1 MLKRHEVEILL
12 KAGHPKTEVT
22 RLSGVS
28 LRSVKRIAE
37 ESAVVHVDDARER
50 GKRKIGRPSTVAN
63 FRKQVIAILQET
75 PDLAAWG
82 CKCVSG
88 NRLSRRKDSALWA
101 GGLASLETG
110 EALVRFE
117 GLPGEFSQHDFGQV
131 EVEFRN
137 GASQRIHF
145 FASRLKYSRLVRVN
159 LVPDDAVESLVRT
172 LADHLA
178 SWGGRPLLCV
188 FDRPKTIAL
197 KWRTNGEVTEWNP
210 IFAYATLEMGVGV
223 ELCWPYRAQQKG
235 SVENLVGFV
244 KSSFFKVRRF
254 HDEEDL
260 RQQLRDWHREV
271 NQERPCRATGI
282 IPAMRLA
289 EEAPRLRTL
298 KVQPEQLALRIPV
311 YVGPTGTVL
320 HDGHAYSM
328 PPEAISMPATLY
340 LYGQRSP
347 KVFCAGEFFVAGAP
361 RGDGRGG
368 IGETRQALSETAA
381 VVGAGRAGDSLS
393 HGDRASPTPAVV
405 RGCRSAAPASAEP
418 RPGSSAAC
426 HGRRPEAADIWSL
439 LCGEISPTRVELSA
453 GGAMKTDKRGMLW
466 VDGVGDRRSQVILA
480 QHFSGQTGDGNKTR
494 RNGQ

>member
-12 KAGHPKTEVT
+12 KAGHAKAEVA

-28 LRSVKRIAE
+28 LRSVQRIAE
-37 ESAVVHVDDARER
+37 ENPVGHVDDAKER
-50 GKRKIGRPSTVAN
+50 AQRQIGRPSTVAS
-63 FRKQVIAILQET
+63 FRKQVVEIVQEK
-75 PDLAAWG
+75 P
-82 CKCVSG
+82 
-88 NRLSRRKDSALWA
+88 N
-101 GGLASLETG
+101 LASLEILRRVRESGYEGGKT
-110 EALVRFE
+110 ALYALVASLRPKPVKPLVRFE

-145 FASRLKYSRLVRVN
+145 FASRLKYSRWVRVS
-159 LVPDDAVESLVRT
+159 LVGDEAVESLVRT
-172 LADHLA
+172 LAEHLA

-197 KWRTNGEVTEWNP
+197 KWRKNGEVTEWNP
-210 IFAYATLEMGVGV
+210 TFAYATLEMGVGV

-271 NQERPCRATGI
+271 NEERPCRATGI
-282 IPAMRLA
+282 IPAVRLA
-289 EEAPRLRTL
+289 EEAPRLRAL

-328 PPEAISMPATLY
+328 PPEAISMPATMY
-340 LYGQRSP
+340 LYAQR
-347 KVFCAGEFFVAGAP
+347 VRIVASRYEVEHPRKFGARESSSLP
-361 RGDGRGG
+361 EHRA
-368 IGETRQALSETAA
+368 ALVAA
-381 VVGAGRAGDSLS
+381 VSGKRGKRYLKRQQLLELGEPAIRYLTEIVHRRPRQWYEDVDRLHQILQS
-393 HGDRASPTPAVV
+393 HGPEVLRRAMEEGLKQEIYGAFYVERALQPGLSFPQVV
-405 RGCRSAAPASAEP
+405 
-418 RPGSSAAC
+418 
-426 HGRRPEAADIWSL
+426 
-439 LCGEISPTRVELSA
+439 
-453 GGAMKTDKRGMLW
+453 
-466 VDGVGDRRSQVILA
+466 Q
-480 QHFSGQTGDGNKTR
+480 
-494 RNGQ
+494 